1 MKLGTRTLKTNYEG
15 TSTLPKYLRYASLLE
30 EWIRLQRP
38 EPGSRFPGDKILS
51 KHFGTTP
58 VTVSRSI
65 NELVRKGLLE
75 RRVGSGTYVTG
86 FSVPESKRIG
96 LFCHETIIP
105 DSAYITPLLNTF
117 YDFWAEAGYQVVSLK
132 CKPEE
137 YEKLMRD
144 YELAG
149 ALVLVPS
156 LEILHYAGQLAETGL
171 PIVSVGYAD
180 PELTGFAFGTDHT
193 NAGKAVVKY
202 LYGLGHRRIAIL
214 AQEKVSGM
222 MRFRG
227 YQEAMWELGLPINPA
242 WCFDKNFSG
251 FKDIMNSSSAPTA
264 LIITNNSCSVPIYDL
279 AARSGVKIPDDL
291 SLITFDDSEFIRSF
305 NPPLATCIQ
314 NISGFTK
321 CASKA
326 LLAKIRHQQPDAI
339 QYVPEKIEVIR
350 RESLKQIN
358 KQGSEK

>member
-1 MKLGTRTLKTNYEG
+1 MKLSTRTLKMNYEG
-15 TSTLPKYLRYASLLE
+15 TSALPKYLRYASLLE
-30 EWIRLQRP
+30 EWMRLQRP
-38 EPGSRFPGDKILS
+38 APGTRFPGDKILS

-58 VTVSRSI
+58 VTISRSI

-75 RRVGSGTYVTG
+75 RRVGSGTYITG
-86 FSVPESKRIG
+86 HSSPESKRIG

-105 DSAYITPLLNTF
+105 DSGYITPLLNTF
-117 YDFWAEAGYQVVSLK
+117 YDFWAAAGYQVVSLK
-132 CKPEE
+132 CRPDE

-156 LEILHYAGQLAETGL
+156 LEILHYAGKFAETGL

-180 PELTGFAFGTDHT
+180 PELAGFSFGTDHT
-193 NAGKAVVKY
+193 KAGKAVVKY
-202 LYGLGHRRIAIL
+202 LYDLGHRRIAIMRHDN
-214 AQEKVSGM
+214 VSAT

-227 YQEAMWELGLPINPA
+227 YQEAMWELGLPINPV
-242 WCFDKNFSG
+242 WCFDKNLSG
-251 FKDIMNSSSAPTA
+251 FKEIMTSSAPPTA
-264 LIITNNSCSVPIYDL
+264 LVITSNSFSVSVYDF

-291 SLITFDDSEFIRSF
+291 SVITFDDSEFIRSF

-321 CASKA
+321 CASEV

-339 QYVPEKIEVIR
+339 QYVPEPIEVVR

-358 KQGSEK
+358 T